1 MKNKLTVNTL
11 ALGNLK
17 QRRRQYVTMIIG
29 IDLAMVFSSSV
40 VFFMAAAKET
50 FHAQFIDENGY
61 QDLAVNIPS
70 FTQNDWEQAK
80 QDGSIDDYA
89 TVDILGYAYKND
101 KFKRLGTAVGRAN
114 DKFREISNQQLI
126 EGRLPEAKNE
136 IAVESE
142 ALKKL
147 EYRDAEIGST
157 ITLKFMLQNGE
168 GYGETIEKDYVLTG
182 ILKDKKSNFS
192 GYFFTEDNYD
202 NSIPAIFVADN
213 TVLESG
219 TTAKQIAYLT
229 LKEYD
234 AYFNYL
240 ENKYS
245 EPIEYDVC
253 ASSID
258 TSSVMSY
265 SNFSNGDLIIFVALL
280 LAFASCVAIVNSFNN
295 NLKERKQQIG
305 LLRAVGTTRRQIIR
319 IFGREAFIIALIA
332 TPLSIAIS
340 YFIVYFAL
348 KFVSDNAVVSKSIWI
363 LPTAA
368 VINLSVVMFAALLP
382 LISASHISPMQ
393 AIRDV
398 KIQRKSK
405 VKKIHSKMQYKPAV
419 HLAERNGRFYKG
431 SKAAVG
437 ILLCV
442 CVIISAFG
450 FSYLSYEKKNKTVVP
465 YDYSFWSGTE
475 DVKLSD
481 VDKQNIVSN
490 PLVEKVEGRKS
501 ISSAIKSDYSNM
513 FMRIMNYDKFLYDFE
528 NEDYSFPKNAEE
540 FRQRI
545 QNNKADN
552 SLVSE
557 EFEGLNA
564 ADEVWNMNID
574 SYEQSKLE
582 ELEKEVYDGKID
594 YNKLRAGEEVI
605 LVMPKKAELTA
616 KLYNNGH
623 GMGTDYNYD
632 DEVGTKTG
640 QYKTVMT
647 EESSYKA
654 GDEIEIYSKNDKAF
668 KTVKVGA
675 IVSCNK
681 NRDRFDIVSTY
692 NPQIITSNEGILNFD
707 KDAGY
712 EDLYISLYD
721 KPDEQTDMEFSEFLE
736 EYSLKCDGFVSS
748 TYEDNKNI
756 EKSYRSSVAAM
767 LVVLIIGFAICASII
782 NNSITAQI
790 RENKRVIGTLRA
802 EGASQSELVKSY
814 FLRMLSMYSWG
825 AGMGF
830 GLFFVSYI
838 VFINVSEKYFDI
850 KPSLAFNPWVSVI
863 MVAVLFVVCFINIL
877 SKIRKQMKN
886 SIVENIREL

>member
-29 IDLAMVFSSSV
+29 IVLAMVFSSSV

-50 FHAQFIDENGY
+50 FHAQFVDENGY
-61 QDLAVNIPS
+61 QDFAVNIPS

-80 QDGSIDDYA
+80 QDGAIDDYA

-126 EGRLPEAKNE
+126 EGRLPEAENE
-136 IAVESE
+136 IAAESE

-192 GYFFTEDNYD
+192 GYFFIEDNYD

-219 TTAKQIAYLT
+219 ATAKQIAYLT

-234 AYFNYL
+234 AFFNYL
-240 ENKYS
+240 EKKYS

-348 KFVSDNAVVSKSIWI
+348 NFVSDNAVVSKSIWI

-368 VINLSVVMFAALLP
+368 VINLAVVMFAALLP

-442 CVIISAFG
+442 CVIISV
-450 FSYLSYEKKNKTVVP
+450 L
-465 YDYSFWSGTE
+465 
-475 DVKLSD
+475 KLT
-481 VDKQNIVSN
+481 
-490 PLVEKVEGRKS
+490 
-501 ISSAIKSDYSNM
+501 
-513 FMRIMNYDKFLYDFE
+513 F
-528 NEDYSFPKNAEE
+528 
-540 FRQRI
+540 
-545 QNNKADN
+545 
-552 SLVSE
+552 
-557 EFEGLNA
+557 
-564 ADEVWNMNID
+564 
-574 SYEQSKLE
+574 
-582 ELEKEVYDGKID
+582 
-594 YNKLRAGEEVI
+594 
-605 LVMPKKAELTA
+605 
-616 KLYNNGH
+616 
-623 GMGTDYNYD
+623 
-632 DEVGTKTG
+632 
-640 QYKTVMT
+640 
-647 EESSYKA
+647 
-654 GDEIEIYSKNDKAF
+654 
-668 KTVKVGA
+668 
-675 IVSCNK
+675 
-681 NRDRFDIVSTY
+681 
-692 NPQIITSNEGILNFD
+692 
-707 KDAGY
+707 
-712 EDLYISLYD
+712 
-721 KPDEQTDMEFSEFLE
+721 
-736 EYSLKCDGFVSS
+736 
-748 TYEDNKNI
+748 
-756 EKSYRSSVAAM
+756 
-767 LVVLIIGFAICASII
+767 
-782 NNSITAQI
+782 
-790 RENKRVIGTLRA
+790 
-802 EGASQSELVKSY
+802 
-814 FLRMLSMYSWG
+814 
-825 AGMGF
+825 
-830 GLFFVSYI
+830 
-838 VFINVSEKYFDI
+838 
-850 KPSLAFNPWVSVI
+850 
-863 MVAVLFVVCFINIL
+863 
-877 SKIRKQMKN
+877 
-886 SIVENIREL
+886 